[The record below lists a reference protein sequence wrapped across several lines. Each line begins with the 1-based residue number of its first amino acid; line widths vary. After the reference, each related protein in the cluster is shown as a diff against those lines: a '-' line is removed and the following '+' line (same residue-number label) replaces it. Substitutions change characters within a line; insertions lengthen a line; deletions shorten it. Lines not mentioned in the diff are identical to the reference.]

1 MRRMLDPKE
10 VGGGGSLPS
19 TIKFDAE
26 GNRTTEKNLT
36 VGGDIYSKELTTNY
50 DQTGKLPVMYSWSYP
65 SIKAIGAC
73 YHDNADKISS
83 PAFIDFFDP
92 NWDITLNGCY
102 SNGTS
107 KNKGFQ
113 VKVACAFAFC
123 NFVLRNTAKKVVVS
137 ATFLTNYK
145 IDDSYSGTKLS
156 KLLAAFKKELNN
168 RAFGW
173 KYIPASGSVG
183 SNPTSYIYWDSQTNS
198 AKIRYMTA
206 DGEADLE
213 ITDDFTCAYTSGTI
227 NYFKKNP

>member
-10 VGGGGSLPS
+10 GGGGLPS
-19 TIKFDAE
+19 TITFDKE
-26 GNRTTEKNLT
+26 GNRTASKNLT
-36 VGGDIYSKELTTNY
+36 VGGDIYSSALRTNY
-50 DQTGKLPVMYSWSYP
+50 DDTGKLPVIYSWAVP

-73 YHDNADKISS
+73 YHDDPNKITS
-83 PAFIDFFDP
+83 PVFIDHFDP

-102 SNGTS
+102 SSGNS
-107 KNKGFQ
+107 KNIGFQ

-137 ATFLTNYK
+137 ATFLTNYQ
-145 IDDSYSGTKLS
+145 IDDFSSGTKLP
-156 KLLAAFKKELNN
+156 KLLAAFKKELYD

-173 KYIPASGSVG
+173 DYIPVSGSVG
-183 SNPTSYIYWDSQTNS
+183 SNPTSYIYWDSQSKS

-227 NYFKKNP
+227 NYFKQNP